1 MPRHTAGIDLGG
13 TKIRG
18 VVIDHRAELVGE
30 AVAGT
35 PAGGGPAAVGA
46 RVAAVTRA
54 AARRAGAQADDLAG
68 VGIGS
73 AGQVD
78 MAAGVVVQ
86 AVNLPGFQ
94 RPVRLGELV
103 AEALRLDPGAVA
115 LDNDVNVA
123 ALAEHRVGAG
133 RGLDDLLAVFVGTGV
148 GGAVMLD
155 GRLRRGPRGVAGE
168 IGHIVVVDG
177 GDPCPC
183 GRRGCTEA
191 YAGRAPMEWAV
202 RAAVAAGRPTE
213 LVAIQRRLGRSRLTT
228 EVLAAALA
236 AGDTLAGE
244 LVERAARALGA
255 AIAST
260 ANLLDLR
267 AVLLGGGLAETLGG
281 PFARRIEAAAAP
293 HLLAD
298 EPPLEVRLTE
308 LGDRAGAIGA
318 ALLVHEA
325 SSPCDAPAPL
335 TAAGAD
341 TASRARRSGAS
352 GIVPSQSLTGPSA
365 SQGGP

>member
-1 MPRHTAGIDLGG
+1 MPRHSAGIDLGG
-13 TKIRG
+13 TKTRG

-35 PAGGGPAAVGA
+35 PAAGGPRAVA
-46 RVAAVTRA
+46 RRVAAVALA
-54 AARRAGAQADDLAG
+54 AASSAGIRANDLAG

-86 AVNLPGFQ
+86 AVNLAGFD
-94 RPVRLGELV
+94 RPVRLAELV
-103 AEALRLDPGAVA
+103 AEALGLDPGAVA

-123 ALAEHRVGAG
+123 TLAEHRLGAG

-213 LVAIQRRLGRSRLTT
+213 LAAIQRRLGRPRLTT
-228 EVLAAALA
+228 EVLAEALA
-236 AGDTLAGE
+236 AGDALAVE

-255 AIAST
+255 AIASA

-267 AVLLGGGLAETLGG
+267 AVLLGGGLAETLGEA
-281 PFARRIEAAAAP
+281 FARRIEAAAAP

-298 EPPLEVRLTE
+298 EPPLQVRPAE

-318 ALLVHEA
+318 ALLVHQA
-325 SSPCDAPAPL
+325 SSPSQSPVPQL
-335 TAAGAD
+335 EAGAD
-341 TASRARRSGAS
+341 TASRLRRAGAS
-352 GIVPSQSLTGPSA
+352 GIAPSQSLSGSPP
-365 SQGGP
+365 SQGSP